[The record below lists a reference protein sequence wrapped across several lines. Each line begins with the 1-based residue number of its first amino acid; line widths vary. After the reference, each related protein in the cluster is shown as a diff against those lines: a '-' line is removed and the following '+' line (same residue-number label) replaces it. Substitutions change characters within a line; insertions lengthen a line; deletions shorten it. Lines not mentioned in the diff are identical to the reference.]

1 MYWNI
6 EDYADTGR
14 ERAMLSENTQT
25 EQAEALM
32 RAFASRTGLDDGH
45 PVRRYLWTD
54 AFAVCNLLGLAAET
68 GREEYAVLALRLID
82 QVHETL
88 GRFRPDDARTGW
100 ISGMGEDEGRAR
112 PTAAGLRIGKPLP
125 ERGEGEPY
133 DGRLEWKRD
142 GQYFHYLAKWMHAL
156 DSASRRTG
164 DPRYA
169 GWACELVS
177 AAGKAFVYVSSS
189 GHMGMYWKMS
199 VDLSRPLV
207 ESMGQHDPLDGY
219 LTAHQL
225 LETSGKMPVTS
236 REDDVG
242 GCAGIGEWAGLY
254 AEMVRGR
261 AWGTTD
267 VLGLGGL
274 LSSATHLAQLI
285 GRGASP
291 HRDLLLELLHAAEY
305 GIYRWN
311 RSGILEHQAEDRLA
325 FRELGLAIGLESVR
339 WMREAAEEKGEYL
352 VEGNDFEDNLKSL
365 DGYVPLGRRIISFW
379 LEPENRSTA
388 NWLEHEDINS
398 VMLATALAPG
408 GFMLLPGL
416 ETAAAGLRGG
426 GGQ

>member
-1 MYWNI
+1 
-6 EDYADTGR
+6 
-14 ERAMLSENTQT
+14 MLSENTQT

-54 AFAVCNLLGLAAET
+54 AFAVCNFLGLAHET
-68 GREEYAVLALRLID
+68 GNDEYIELARRLIGR
-82 QVHETL
+82 VHETL
-88 GRFRPDDARTGW
+88 GHFRPDDARTGW
-100 ISGMGEDEGRAR
+100 ISGLSQEQGRAH
-112 PTAAGLRIGKPLP
+112 PTAGGLRIGKPLP
-125 ERGEGEPY
+125 ERREGEPY
-133 DGRLEWKRD
+133 DGRLEWERD

-156 DSASRRTG
+156 DVYARRTG
-164 DPRYA
+164 DPRCA
-169 GWACELVS
+169 GWACELAS
-177 AAGKAFVYVSSS
+177 AAGQSFVYVVPS
-189 GHMGMYWKMS
+189 GRMGMYWKMS
-199 VDLSRPLV
+199 TDLKRPLV

-219 LTAHQL
+219 VTSHQL
-225 LETSGKMPVTS
+225 LETSRKMGIADSGSGP
-236 REDDVG
+236 E
-242 GCAGIGEWAGLY
+242 GCGNIAEWTGLY
-254 AEMVRGR
+254 AGMVGGR
-261 AWGTTD
+261 SWGTND

-285 GRGASP
+285 GRGASR
-291 HRDLLLELLHAAEY
+291 HRELLLELLHAAEY

-379 LEPENRSTA
+379 LEPENRRTA